1 MKLIK
6 LVFKMKQLSFAYTY
20 CSSVKI
26 CYSVQDRLGLR
37 NAMLMDQQKFP
48 MSSRVKTAT
57 KEQKK
62 NEIVTVNEKLT
73 KERVIVRNSTYDE
86 EDCSYMLRVLEKNA
100 FSTVV
105 SAFRAQGMLNGY
117 KRVLLEHLK
126 TALFISDEFYHAEM
140 RQAANDEMLT
150 KIAQTLS
157 PSYDT
162 YAQWGI
168 EGLDPMPHY
177 GNIPIQEDIGND
189 NEDKNIANELLRL
202 AKTHNE
208 RLRDANTALH
218 EMITLPKIPYVP
230 ERLRLLLRETENDYE
245 GRIDILHSGEYESST
260 RTRTSCV
267 TSSLIKSETLPFDK
281 TQQFAKITQ
290 NAEELYVANL
300 NQKTTFC
307 YDMTPSTS
315 TARPSSFELT
325 TSCPSSSSSSTPVI
339 TSADQGVLISKCGL
353 QGEED
358 FDSQIA
364 GEYLRPKKRRLRQRD
379 LSATCARVLP
389 FRFQS
394 SARGQKSKP
403 IRGNPDRR
411 PPKQASP
418 SDISS
423 FTSIS
428 SLPINSSVIG
438 THSSHATALSTFCTI
453 PTSSAASN
461 SGRLHQIPHLF
472 TSGVV
477 IKRTRTL
484 SSGGNES
491 VILDGSSTFPRQ
503 LSNSQNLFRIQQPLQ
518 RAYIRSSSGQ
528 RFYASP
534 IVSAYSNPTRPYYGN
549 PNTVVGFMRSLS
561 SGSLRSSY
569 TISSG
574 PSTSSTC
581 HLQPQTITSSEIQRL
596 VAQAAASSQPQQYRT
611 IRRPPPRPVVLTSSS
626 RFSVAN
632 QHQGFST
639 SVAPFINV
647 AEMTGV
653 NSCSVQQQ
661 QQLAVH
667 PLRVTRR
674 AVSSPCTVIAATQ
687 CAHTV
692 PSRTLDNSTSLT
704 ANAQLQHI
712 DSGNLEV
719 QQSDLDTIAAVNSI
733 TQGNDGAMKQR
744 RTADID
750 RSAVTVNPD
759 EASSQV
765 RLECDEMLLP
775 ESRYILPDHDNSAS
789 VQLAQLQQRGVSEE
803 VPMIVSYSAENQDQ
817 NLNHATHVVP
827 EQYAI
832 GLIHQEGQNVINYVT
847 ASRCIQ

>member
-1 MKLIK
+1 
-6 LVFKMKQLSFAYTY
+6 MKQRSFLYTCY
-20 CSSVKI
+20 SSIKI
-26 CYSVQDRLGLR
+26 CYSVQDCLGLK
-37 NAMLMDQQKFP
+37 NAVVMDQQKFRV
-48 MSSRVKTAT
+48 SSRIRTAT
-57 KEQKK
+57 KEQEK
-62 NEIVTVNEKLT
+62 NETITVNEKLT
-73 KERVIVRNSTYDE
+73 KERVTVRNNTYDE
-86 EDCSYMLRVLEKNA
+86 EDCSYMLRVLEKDA

-117 KRVLLEHLK
+117 KRILLEHLK
-126 TALFISDEFYHAEM
+126 TALFISDESYHAEI

-168 EGLDPMPHY
+168 EGLDPIPHY
-177 GNIPIQEDIGND
+177 GDIPIQEDIDDNS
-189 NEDKNIANELLRL
+189 NEDQNVANELLRL

-218 EMITLPKIPYVP
+218 EMITLPKAPYVP

-245 GRIDILHSGEYESST
+245 GRVDILHSGEYESSA
-260 RTRTSCV
+260 RNSRITSG
-267 TSSLIKSETLPFDK
+267 LIKSETLPFDE
-281 TQQFAKITQ
+281 TQQFKKNTQ
-290 NAEELYVANL
+290 NAEELYVANS
-300 NQKTTFC
+300 NQKTTLY
-307 YDMTPSTS
+307 YDMMPSTS
-315 TARPSSFELT
+315 TARPSSLELT
-325 TSCPSSSSSSTPVI
+325 TSCPSSSSSSTPVVA
-339 TSADQGVLISKCGL
+339 SADQGVLISKCGL
-353 QGEED
+353 QDEED
-358 FDSQIA
+358 FDSEIT
-364 GEYLRPKKRRLRQRD
+364 GEYLRPKKRRVRQRD

-394 SARGQKSKP
+394 PAPGQKSKP

-411 PPKQASP
+411 PPRQTSP
-418 SDISS
+418 SGISS
-423 FTSIS
+423 FTSTS
-428 SLPINSSVIG
+428 SLPVTSSIIG
-438 THSSHATALSTFCTI
+438 THSSHTTALSAFRTI
-453 PTSSAASN
+453 PTSSATSN
-461 SGRLHQIPHLF
+461 SGRFHQIPHLF

-491 VILDGSSTFPRQ
+491 AVLDGSSTFSRQ
-503 LSNSQNLFRIQQPLQ
+503 LSNSQNVFRIQQPVQ

-534 IVSAYSNPTRPYYGN
+534 IVSTYSNPTRPYYGN
-549 PNTVVGFMRSLS
+549 PNTVVGFMRSIS
-561 SGSLRSSY
+561 SCSPRSSY

-574 PSTSSTC
+574 PSTSSAC

-596 VAQAAASSQPQQYRT
+596 VAQAAASGQPQQYRA

-626 RFSVAN
+626 RFSIAN
-632 QHQGFST
+632 QRQGFSA
-639 SVAPFINV
+639 SVAPFINL

-667 PLRVTRR
+667 PLRVTHR
-674 AVSSPCTVIAATQ
+674 AVPSPCAVTTATQ
-687 CAHTV
+687 RSHTV
-692 PSRTLDNSTSLT
+692 PSRTLDDSTSLT

-712 DSGNLEV
+712 DSRNLEL

-733 TQGNDGAMKQR
+733 TQSNDGAMEQR
-744 RTADID
+744 HAADID
-750 RSAVTVNPD
+750 RSVVTVNPD

-765 RLECDEMLLP
+765 RLECDEVLLP
-775 ESRYILPDHDNSAS
+775 ESRCILPDYDNPANMQ
-789 VQLAQLQQRGVSEE
+789 VAQLQQHGVSEE
-803 VPMIVSYSAENQDQ
+803 VPMIVSYRTENQDQ
-817 NLNHATHVVP
+817 NLNRATHLVP
-827 EQYAI
+827 EQYAN

-847 ASRCIQ
+847 ASQCIQ